1 MWMSEFFCVA
11 IYIVNVF
18 CNKKM
23 EESRHL
29 DDCLNHYMLLDL
41 CSTSMKKYEILI
53 QCCEKWIYLTQ
64 MSSLYFFYGRCK
76 YVNVLFFYSN
86 FPEMWTFIQLKI
98 FKGMLSISAWICHQ
112 KKIQKKNSVIFFLS
126 VSSQTNDGWI
136 KMVHTHLKFH
146 FLFGPKRHAA
156 ENNSWSITCYV
167 HTHKAWYFLCKIP
180 RRSQCYLD
188 YKKITTVSQSNSI
201 L

>member
-1 MWMSEFFCVA
+1 
-11 IYIVNVF
+11 
-18 CNKKM
+18 
-23 EESRHL
+23 
-29 DDCLNHYMLLDL
+29 MLLDL
-41 CSTSMKKYEILI
+41 CSKSMKKYEILI

-64 MSSLYFFYGRCK
+64 MPSLYFLYGTCK
-76 YVNVLFFYSN
+76 YVNVLLFTAIIQKCEHLYS
-86 FPEMWTFIQLKI
+86 LKS
-98 FKGMLSISAWICHQ
+98 FKAMLSISAWICHQ

-167 HTHKAWYFLCKIP
+167 HTHTKHDIFFVKSLNAPCVTLIIRK
-180 RRSQCYLD
+180 
-188 YKKITTVSQSNSI
+188 
-201 L
+201 